1 MQKSQIQG
9 AKIANLKKIA
19 PDFHNA
25 FMFSLI
31 CGLIS
36 SKIASTQRKIY
47 NKWQKMY
54 KNTTFVW
61 NLNGYFEL
69 IL

>member
-1 MQKSQIQG
+1 MQKSRIQG

-47 NKWQKMY
+47 NK
-54 KNTTFVW
+54 
-61 NLNGYFEL
+61 
-69 IL
+69 